1 MSTTRIKQATLI
13 ILMYPDYK
21 SVQYELLGKVLVLH
35 FITQSQN
42 VVWLLDRINV
52 LNRIS
57 E

>member
-1 MSTTRIKQATLI
+1 
-13 ILMYPDYK
+13 MYPDYK